1 MPTITL
7 ADIQKAADKKYGPLI
22 IKDVPGGPVTLV
34 NPLRLP
40 KEKRD
45 AMTALDDVEDVDV
58 KLRQLV
64 ELAASPD
71 DAKRLLDAV
80 GDDLAALAEIVADY
94 TGTAQVG
101 EA

>member
-1 MPTITL
+1 MPKITL
-7 ADIQKAADKKYGPLI
+7 ADIQKAADKKYGPLVI
-22 IKDVPGGPVTLV
+22 AGIEGGDITLV

-45 AMTALDDVEDVDV
+45 AMTALDDVEDVDA
-58 KLRQLV
+58 KLRTLV
-64 ELAASPD
+64 ELAASPE

-80 GDDLAALAEIVADY
+80 GDDLAVLAELVGDY